1 MKRVGGGRE
10 EHAARGR
17 TAELDHYATPLKA
30 PAASRFKN
38 VDIKV
43 AYGSK

>member
-1 MKRVGGGRE
+1 MKRVRGSRE
-10 EHAARGR
+10 EHEAGGR
-17 TAELDHYATPLKA
+17 AAELHHYHTIKGRRI
-30 PAASRFKN
+30 SFKN